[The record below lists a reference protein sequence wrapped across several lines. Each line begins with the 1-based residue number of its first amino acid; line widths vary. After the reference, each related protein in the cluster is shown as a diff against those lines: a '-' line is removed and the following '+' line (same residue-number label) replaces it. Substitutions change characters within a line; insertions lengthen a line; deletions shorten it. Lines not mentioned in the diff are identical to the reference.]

1 MSDIDSLKDTTKIMI
16 LPEIKKKE
24 KIILEKKPRKR
35 IVANTKKW
43 NDFMTENYILNHI
56 QHTWLHTLCRDLD
69 ISYTIHESDI
79 LSNAMKEES
88 IISAE
93 NIAFLKNQIQ
103 QKINGYKYQDMK
115 KNIYIPDSF
124 VTLSDTLQ
132 ILDSSQ
138 MKCFYCETQVCIWYE
153 FAREPKQWT
162 LERID
167 NKYGHTREN
176 VEIACLSCN
185 LKRRTMYHERYVFTK
200 KMKIVKQSEF
210 PLEIIKQT

>member
-1 MSDIDSLKDTTKIMI
+1 MENKFIILPDKSRQTTKTKQDLKQINTQ
-16 LPEIKKKE
+16 KE
-24 KIILEKKPRKR
+24 KKVRVI
-35 IVANTKKW
+35 AQTDKW
-43 NDFMTENYILNHI
+43 QQVLQSEY
-56 QHTWLHTLCRDLD
+56 
-69 ISYTIHESDI
+69 YTSQMQNDI
-79 LSNAMKEES
+79 LTSQNTELPIYKMM
-88 IISAE
+88 IQ
-93 NIAFLKNQIQ
+93 QIQ

-132 ILDSSQ
+132 LLDSSQ

-210 PLEIIKQT
+210 SLEIIKQT